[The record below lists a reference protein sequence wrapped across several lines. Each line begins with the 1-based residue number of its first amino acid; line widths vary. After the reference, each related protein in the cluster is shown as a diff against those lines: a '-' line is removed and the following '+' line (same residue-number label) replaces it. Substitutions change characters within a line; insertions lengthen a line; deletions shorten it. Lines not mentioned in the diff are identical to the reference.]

1 MYGKRS
7 KKQRF
12 KSKQSSQNNT
22 QSHCARA
29 KEMPLHQ
36 SKGGRSQKCY
46 SPCFISE
53 QKSSVS
59 SPAPEA
65 ALYPQAPVMLF
76 RFGGAGPLLLSS
88 VTLHPLSFPPPSSS
102 IPTPSFL
109 QLVAFLYLTQILSF
123 HMELDIGKMLISA
136 ICLVPW
142 KCLLCFRNKSSE
154 ISLGVSEPAFQ
165 FLSI

>member
-1 MYGKRS
+1 MPEQ
-7 KKQRF
+7 KKC
-12 KSKQSSQNNT
+12 
-22 QSHCARA
+22 HCTRA
-29 KEMPLHQ
+29 KEADHKNATHHVL
-36 SKGGRSQKCY
+36 
-46 SPCFISE
+46 
-53 QKSSVS
+53 SVS
-59 SPAPEA
+59 RNPLSPSPAPEA

-154 ISLGVSEPAFQ
+154 ISLGVSEPAFR
-165 FLSI
+165 FLSV